1 VPPWQLFDIDIN
13 HLKPHMF
20 RANSEN
26 PFEGPH
32 QKSRTVKAGV
42 KPEQADGVIVMIHG
56 RGATAESI
64 IPLANEF
71 DAENF
76 HFVAHQAS
84 GNTWYPYSFMA
95 PSKQNEPGISSGLQA
110 IFNIVSDL
118 ESKGLPKEKII
129 ILGFSQGACLATEF
143 VARHPAKYGGLIA
156 FSGGMIGN
164 GDSVNPDIY
173 NGSLDGTP
181 YFVGCSD
188 NDAHIPV
195 ERVEESVKVMEKLGA
210 SVNKKIYPAM
220 GHTIIRDEIEE
231 AQKIIDNMK

>member
-1 VPPWQLFDIDIN
+1 
-13 HLKPHMF
+13 MF
-20 RANSEN
+20 KANSEN

-32 QKSRTVKAGV
+32 QKSRTITTGADPQK
-42 KPEQADGVIVMIHG
+42 ADGAIIMIHG

-64 IPLANEF
+64 VTLAHEF

-76 HFVAHQAS
+76 HFAAPQAS

-95 PSKQNEPGISSGLQA
+95 PSKNNQPGLSSGLQA

-118 ESKGLPKEKII
+118 ESKGIPKKKII

-143 VARHPAKYGGLIA
+143 VARHPNHYGGLIA
-156 FSGGMIGN
+156 FSGGIIGD
-164 GDSVNPDIY
+164 GDSVNPENYI
-173 NGSLDGTP
+173 GSLDGTP

-195 ERVEESVKVMEKLGA
+195 ERVEESVEVMTKLGA
-210 SVNKKIYPAM
+210 DVTKKIYSGM

-231 AQKIIDNMK
+231 AQKIIDSIKSR

>member
-1 VPPWQLFDIDIN
+1 
-13 HLKPHMF
+13 MF
-20 RANSEN
+20 KANSEN

-32 QKSRTVKAGV
+32 QKSRTITTGADPQK
-42 KPEQADGVIVMIHG
+42 ADGAIIMIHG

-64 IPLANEF
+64 VTLAHEF

-76 HFVAHQAS
+76 HFAAPQAS

-95 PSKQNEPGISSGLQA
+95 PSKNNQPGLSSGLQA

-118 ESKGLPKEKII
+118 ESKGIPKEKII
-129 ILGFSQGACLATEF
+129 FLGFSQGACLATEF
-143 VARHPAKYGGLIA
+143 VARHPNRYGGLIA
-156 FSGGMIGN
+156 FSGGIIGD
-164 GDSVNPDIY
+164 GDSVNPENY
-173 NGSLDGTP
+173 TGSLDGTP

-195 ERVEESVKVMEKLGA
+195 ERVEESVEVMTKLGA
-210 SVNKKIYPAM
+210 DVTKKIYSGM

-231 AQKIIDNMK
+231 AQKIIDSIKSR

>member
-1 VPPWQLFDIDIN
+1 
-13 HLKPHMF
+13 MF
-20 RANSEN
+20 KANSEN

-32 QKSRTVKAGV
+32 QKSRTITTGADPQK
-42 KPEQADGVIVMIHG
+42 ADGAIIMIHG

-64 IPLANEF
+64 VTLAHEF

-76 HFVAHQAS
+76 HFAAPQAS

-95 PSKQNEPGISSGLQA
+95 PSKNNQPGLSSGLQA

-118 ESKGLPKEKII
+118 ESKGIPKEKII
-129 ILGFSQGACLATEF
+129 FLGFSQGACLATEF
-143 VARHPAKYGGLIA
+143 VARHPNHYGGLIA
-156 FSGGMIGN
+156 FSGGIIGD
-164 GDSVNPDIY
+164 GDSVNPENY
-173 NGSLDGTP
+173 TGSLDGTP

-195 ERVEESVKVMEKLGA
+195 ERVEESVEVMTKLGA
-210 SVNKKIYPAM
+210 DVTKKIYSGM

-231 AQKIIDNMK
+231 AQKIIDSIKSR

>member
-1 VPPWQLFDIDIN
+1 
-13 HLKPHMF
+13 MF
-20 RANSEN
+20 KANSEN

-32 QKSRTVKAGV
+32 QKSRTITTGSDPQK
-42 KPEQADGVIVMIHG
+42 ADGAIIMIHG

-64 IPLANEF
+64 VTLAHEF

-76 HFVAHQAS
+76 HFAAPQAS

-95 PSKQNEPGISSGLQA
+95 PSKNNQPGLSSGLQA

-118 ESKGLPKEKII
+118 ESKGIPKKKII

-143 VARHPAKYGGLIA
+143 VARHPNRYGGLIA
-156 FSGGMIGN
+156 FSGGIIGD
-164 GDSVNPDIY
+164 GDSVNPENY
-173 NGSLDGTP
+173 TGSLDGTP

-195 ERVEESVKVMEKLGA
+195 ERVEESVEVMTKLGA
-210 SVNKKIYPAM
+210 DVTKKIYSGM

-231 AQKIIDNMK
+231 AQKIIDSIKSR

>member
-1 VPPWQLFDIDIN
+1 
-13 HLKPHMF
+13 MF
-20 RANSEN
+20 KANSEN
-26 PFEGPH
+26 PLEGPH
-32 QKSRTVKAGV
+32 QKSRTITTGADPQK
-42 KPEQADGVIVMIHG
+42 ADGAIIMIHG

-64 IPLANEF
+64 VTLAHEF

-76 HFVAHQAS
+76 HFAAPQAS

-95 PSKQNEPGISSGLQA
+95 PSKNNQPGLSSGLQA

-118 ESKGLPKEKII
+118 ESKGIPKKKII

-143 VARHPAKYGGLIA
+143 VARHPNRYGGLIA
-156 FSGGMIGN
+156 FSGGIIGD
-164 GDSVNPDIY
+164 GDSVNPENY
-173 NGSLDGTP
+173 TGSLDGTP

-195 ERVEESVKVMEKLGA
+195 ERVEESVEVMTKLGA
-210 SVNKKIYPAM
+210 DVTKKIYSGM

-231 AQKIIDNMK
+231 AQKIIDSIKSR